1 MAKKILTPD
10 EMMEARRLYEREG
23 WGYGRIAAQFSVS
36 KPTVQ
41 GWAKNWQR
49 DYGVAPLPAGKKAE
63 EGKVPDV
70 GNPKVT
76 GNAVA
81 GETQGGYTYPS
92 DRPASPSRVVS
103 DVYVAPAAGRGVD
116 SVPTPSP
123 SSGYADEMQVPA
135 DLDEV
140 EREEWI
146 KRAIVARQR
155 SINARHLKEITAA
168 RSKLYES
175 LKKGGSKEGPGAAL
189 AAQRN
194 VAALLALQQGEMD
207 AELQRVK
214 LEVAEFVGKP
224 LKPTP
229 CRIIVHVREGGN
241 LVGGRDVT
249 EVYGP
254 NAIEVTD
261 VVAKDVQ

>member
-1 MAKKILTPD
+1 MAKRILSPD
-10 EMMEARRLYEREG
+10 EMTEARRLYEREG
-23 WGYGRIAAQFSVS
+23 WGYGRIAAKFSVS

-49 DYGVAPLPAGKKAE
+49 DFGVAPLPAGKNAE

-76 GNAVA
+76 GNAVPSETQAGYAYA
-81 GETQGGYTYPS
+81 GESST
-92 DRPASPSRVVS
+92 RPAHVVAEAF
-103 DVYVAPAAGRGVD
+103 VPLTAEKGVKT
-116 SVPTPSP
+116 TPLND
-123 SSGYADEMQVPA
+123 YADEMQVPA
-135 DLDEV
+135 GLDEW
-140 EREEWI
+140 EREEFV
-146 KRAIVARQR
+146 KAAIVGRQR
-155 SINARHLKEITAA
+155 SINARHLKEMQAA

-175 LKKGGSKEGPGAAL
+175 LKKAGTKEGPAAAL

-229 CRIIVHVREGGN
+229 CRIIVHLHPDAQ
-241 LVGGRDVT
+241 LVGGS
-249 EVYGP
+249 EVYGR
-254 NAIEVTD
+254 NSTVITD